1 MNRKWRKLTTRL
13 LDNLDIVE
21 LVAADRT
28 GVGGVQPLGH
38 TVIVVGVAAGE
49 QRNAQLGGDGVGVG
63 EGMEIIAADDAD
75 VELKVAE

>member
-49 QRNAQLGGDGVGVG
+49 
-63 EGMEIIAADDAD
+63 
-75 VELKVAE
+75 